1 MTKSD
6 HLKNSAN
13 LIQEFLNIGGKI
25 TQCEPAK
32 VKPSIR
38 VGVKWSS
45 IANVGRKK
53 ITVARTLNQGV

>member
-13 LIQEFLNIGGKI
+13 LIQEFLNSGGKI

-32 VKPSIR
+32 VKPSNR